1 MTPNAFFQT
10 LAVMSFWAL
19 CFPLITVGIEYAPHL
34 TFAFLRAAIAGLTLF
49 ILALSAGQAIPNQRR
64 TWGLLALTGLGSVSL
79 GFLGMFHAAEFV
91 SPGAATVVANTQPLL
106 AAVLGGLILKERLTN
121 LGKTGLATGFFGIV
135 IIASSQLLAGV
146 QDNYAIGV
154 TYILLAAGGITLS
167 NVLIKYLA
175 GKVDALMAMGL
186 QLLIGSGPLLA
197 LALFSEDVTSINWTA
212 SFISVLLILSLL
224 GTALVYWLWISV
236 LETTPL
242 NQANAFSFLIPIF
255 GLTLGLLFF
264 GEELSWPQMFGISL
278 TLAGIVLVTRFG
290 TLAAAKSAKSDIK

>member
-1 MTPNAFFQT
+1 
-10 LAVMSFWAL
+10 MSFWAL

>member
-1 MTPNAFFQT
+1 
-10 LAVMSFWAL
+10 MSLWAL

-34 TFAFLRAAIAGLTLF
+34 TFAFLRAALAGLTLF
-49 ILALSAGQAIPNQRR
+49 ILALFMGQTIPSHRA
-64 TWGLLALTGLGSVSL
+64 TWGLLTLTGLGSVSL

-91 SPGAATVVANTQPLL
+91 SPGTATVVANTQPLL
-106 AAVLGGLILKERLTN
+106 AAVLGGLILKERLTR
-121 LGKTGLATGFFGIV
+121 LGKTGLAIGFFGIV
-135 IIASSQLLAGV
+135 IIASSKLFAGV
-146 QDNYAIGV
+146 QDNYIIGV

-197 LALFSEDVTSINWTA
+197 SALFTEDFTSIHWTA
-212 SFISVLLILSLL
+212 SFVSVLVVLSIL

-236 LETTPL
+236 LETAPL

-255 GLTLGLLFF
+255 GMTLGLMFF
-264 GEELSWPQMFGISL
+264 DETLSWPQILGVSL
-278 TLAGIVLVTRFG
+278 TLAGIILVTRYG
-290 TLAAAKSAKSDIK
+290 VITPAKSAPPIIR

>member
-1 MTPNAFFQT
+1 
-10 LAVMSFWAL
+10 MSFWAL

-91 SPGAATVVANTQPLL
+91 SPGTATVVANTQPLL

-255 GLTLGLLFF
+255 GLTSGLLFF
-264 GEELSWPQMFGISL
+264 GEKLSWLQIFGISL
-278 TLAGIVLVTRFG
+278 TLGGIVLVTRFG
-290 TLAAAKSAKSDIK
+290 TFAAAKSAKSAIK